1 VSLESVYF
9 SRSLRLRRFS
19 GFGLVND
26 VCLGQYSTESNP
38 SQSLVISM
46 CGFGSSTLA
55 RSSLGFPLILNPAIE
70 LRHRQSDLTLIS
82 ISDRGTTTSHESTS
96 TPTSSG
102 SNISRE
108 SATSLSTGA
117 KIGVGVAVPIAV
129 LLLGIL
135 IFCMVRARRRKISSR
150 AAASSAPSQNPTLL
164 SEKPELPASSGTALE
179 SANGDHRDVPW
190 RKPELEV
197 PKPLTDIQPAA
208 SGAPTSS
215 GLMEVPGIEATP
227 KHELGA
233 PLTSQNPKSGDP
245 FAKPYDSMPWQWSQP
260 LDEALGS
267 ALHGGRAPDTSTAA
281 AQGDRASVPLPA
293 PHSTEDSHASLE
305 TKEETLARLRS
316 EQARIREQKKRVKL
330 LLQLEEEEQ
339 RVQAEID
346 RLGNV

>member
-1 VSLESVYF
+1 
-9 SRSLRLRRFS
+9 
-19 GFGLVND
+19 
-26 VCLGQYSTESNP
+26 VCGTSSYT
-38 SQSLVISM
+38 
-46 CGFGSSTLA
+46 STLA
-55 RSSLGFPLILNPAIE
+55 LSSLDLLLIYNPIIE

-82 ISDRGTTTSHESTS
+82 ISDRGTTITSHESTSRPTIATS

-102 SNISRE
+102 TNISRE

-117 KIGVGVAVPIAV
+117 KIGIGVAVPIAV

-135 IFCMVRARRRKISSR
+135 IFCMVRARRRKINSR
-150 AAASSAPSQNPTLL
+150 AAASSAPSQSPALL
-164 SEKPELPASSGTALE
+164 SEKPELPGSSGTALE
-179 SANGDHRDVPW
+179 SAHGNRRDVPW
-190 RKPELEV
+190 HKPELEV
-197 PKPLTDIQPAA
+197 LKPPTDIQPAA
-208 SGAPTSS
+208 SGAPASS
-215 GLMEVPGIEATP
+215 ELTEVPGIEATP
-227 KHELGA
+227 KHELDA
-233 PLTSQNPKSGDP
+233 PLTSQNTKSDDP

-267 ALHGGRAPDTSTAA
+267 ALHGDRAPDTSTAA
-281 AQGDRASVPLPA
+281 AQGDRASAPLPA

-316 EQARIREQKKRVKL
+316 EQARIQEQKKRVKL

>member
-1 VSLESVYF
+1 
-9 SRSLRLRRFS
+9 
-19 GFGLVND
+19 
-26 VCLGQYSTESNP
+26 
-38 SQSLVISM
+38 VINV
-46 CGFGSSTLA
+46 CGFGTSTSTLA
-55 RSSLGFPLILNPAIE
+55 LSSLDLPLIFNPLIE
-70 LRHRQSDLTLIS
+70 LRHRQSGLTLTS
-82 ISDRGTTTSHESTS
+82 ISDRGTTITSHEYTSRPTIATS

-102 SNISRE
+102 TNISRE

-117 KIGVGVAVPIAV
+117 KIGIGVAVPIAV

-135 IFCMVRARRRKISSR
+135 IFCMVRARRRKINSR
-150 AAASSAPSQNPTLL
+150 AAASSAPSPPSQNPALL
-164 SEKPELPASSGTALE
+164 SEKPELPGSSGTALE
-179 SANGDHRDVPW
+179 SAHGNRRDVPW

-197 PKPLTDIQPAA
+197 PKPPTDIQPAA

-215 GLMEVPGIEATP
+215 GLAEVPGIEATP
-227 KHELGA
+227 KHELEA
-233 PLTSQNPKSGDP
+233 PLTSQNPKPGDP
-245 FAKPYDSMPWQWSQP
+245 FAKPHDSMPWQRPQP

-281 AQGDRASVPLPA
+281 AQGDRASAPLPA

-316 EQARIREQKKRVKL
+316 EQARIQEQKKRVKL

-346 RLGNV
+346 RLGSV

>member
-1 VSLESVYF
+1 
-9 SRSLRLRRFS
+9 
-19 GFGLVND
+19 
-26 VCLGQYSTESNP
+26 
-38 SQSLVISM
+38 M
-46 CGFGSSTLA
+46 CGLGSSTLGVGS
-55 RSSLGFPLILNPAIE
+55 RSLEIINAAIE

-82 ISDRGTTTSHESTS
+82 ISDRGTTTRSHESTSRPTIATS

-102 SNISRE
+102 INPSRE
-108 SATSLSTGA
+108 SATTSLSTGA

-135 IFCMVRARRRKISSR
+135 IFCMVRARRRKINSR

-281 AQGDRASVPLPA
+281 AQGDRASAPLPA

-316 EQARIREQKKRVKL
+316 EQARIQEQKKRVKL